1 MDHPSVEGC
10 TIVVTGGAR
19 GVGLAISVA
28 LGARG
33 ANVVVNDIGA
43 DLGGAGRTSGPA
55 EEAAAEIRK
64 LGGKAIVNTGNVSE
78 PEEADGMIR
87 DAVKQFGRVDGV
99 VNNAGILRDGYFHKL
114 SFEAF
119 KAVIDVHLMGTFNV
133 SRSAVGF
140 FRDQEGGALVHM
152 TSTSGLIGNRG
163 QANYAA
169 AKLGV
174 VALSKS
180 IALDMQ
186 RYNVRSNCIAPF
198 AWSRM
203 FSKLPSETPE
213 QKQRIERMKRMTPES
228 IAPLVVY
235 LLSDSAQDVSGQIF
249 GVRANEVYLFHP
261 TGLERSIHTADGWS
275 PESIGNHAM
284 PSLSSSFAP
293 LVTSPE
299 FFDWDPV

>member
-1 MDHPSVEGC
+1 MKQPNVEGR

-19 GVGLAISVA
+19 GVGRAISIA

-43 DLGGAGRTSGPA
+43 ELDGAGRTSGPA
-55 EEAAAEIRK
+55 EETAAEIRK
-64 LGGKAIVNTGNVSE
+64 LGGQAIVNTGSVAE
-78 PEEADGMIR
+78 PDEAQGMIR
-87 DAVKQFGRVDGV
+87 DAVAAFGRVDGV
-99 VNNAGILRDGYFHKL
+99 VNNAGILRDGFFHKM
-114 SFEAF
+114 SYESF

-133 SRSAVGF
+133 SRSAAGF
-140 FRDQEGGALVHM
+140 FRDQKGGALVHM
-152 TSTSGLIGNRG
+152 TSTTGLIGNLG

-169 AKLGV
+169 AKLGI

-203 FSKLPSETPE
+203 FSNLPSETPE
-213 QKQRIERMKRMTPES
+213 QQKRIERMKKMTPES
-228 IAPLVVY
+228 VAPLAVY
-235 LLSDSAQDVSGQIF
+235 LLSDAAHEISGQIF

-261 TGLERSIHTADGWS
+261 TGLERSVHTADGWT
-275 PESIGNHAM
+275 PETIADHAM
-284 PSLSSSFAP
+284 PSLSSSFAS
-293 LVTSPE
+293 LNTSPE
-299 FFDWDPV
+299 FFSWDPV